1 MSGMRSKTGARLLL
15 LAAFAAFAAV
25 ACGGAAS
32 IATSSSSA
40 GAARPGAGAV
50 APTGKAVAGAL
61 VTGAAP
67 SQGIAQ
73 PAPAPGNVVPPVP
86 DGPRVIRTAQLAV
99 EVRNGAFDGTVN
111 KVFAIASELGGY
123 VAGSN
128 AASDSGALRT
138 GSITFEVP
146 SDKFTDAVAD
156 IRAIGTVQNLVIGG
170 QDVSAQYVD
179 LQARLAN
186 EEAQR
191 DAMLALLQQAKSVQD
206 IISVQNQL
214 GQITGQIEELKGQIA
229 YYDQATT
236 YSTVSVSI
244 HEAAV
249 AFRPQVDSWGL
260 LTALSQGL
268 HGFVSTLDYI
278 LVGVGYAGPI
288 VVLLG
293 LFGLAWRFR
302 RRLGLGAQA
311 TL

>member
-1 MSGMRSKTGARLLL
+1 MRSKTGARLLL
-15 LAAFAAFAAV
+15 LAAFAALAV

-32 IATSSSSA
+32 SSTSS
-40 GAARPGAGAV
+40 GGAGFRPPAV
-50 APTGKAVAGAL
+50 NGAPSKAVAGGGL
-61 VTGAAP
+61 STDTTG
-67 SQGIAQ
+67 QGVAQ
-73 PAPAPGNVVPPVP
+73 PVPAPNDVVPPIQE
-86 DGPRVIRTAQLAV
+86 GPRVIRTAQLAV
-99 EVRNGAFDGTVN
+99 EVHNGTFDSTIN
-111 KVFAIASELGGY
+111 RVFGIASELGGY

-128 AASDSGALRT
+128 AAADSGALRT

-156 IRAIGTVQNLVIGG
+156 IRALGTVQNLVIGG

-191 DAMLALLQQAKSVQD
+191 EAMLALLQQAKTVNE
-206 IISVQNQL
+206 IIAVQNQL
-214 GQITGQIEELKGQIA
+214 GQVTGQIEQLKGQIA
-229 YYDQATT
+229 YFDHATT

-249 AFRPQVDSWGL
+249 AFRPQVDSWGF

-288 VVLLG
+288 LVLLG
-293 LFGLAWRFR
+293 LFGLAWRLR
-302 RRLGLGAQA
+302 RRFGLGRQA

>member
-1 MSGMRSKTGARLLL
+1 MRSKSGARLLL
-15 LAAFAAFAAV
+15 LAAFAALAV

-32 IATSSSSA
+32 TVSSNT
-40 GAARPGAGAV
+40 GGAGFRPPTV
-50 APTGKAVAGAL
+50 GGAPSKAVAGGGLATDT
-61 VTGAAP
+61 TG
-67 SQGIAQ
+67 QGIAQ
-73 PAPAPGNVVPPVP
+73 PVPAPNDVVPPIQ

-99 EVRNGAFDGTVN
+99 EVHNGDFDSTVN
-111 KVFAIASELGGY
+111 KVFGIASDLGGY

-128 AASDSGALRT
+128 AAADSGALRT

-156 IRAIGTVQNLVIGG
+156 IRALGTVQNLVIGG

-191 DAMLALLQQAKSVQD
+191 DAMLALLGQAKTVNE
-206 IISVQNQL
+206 IIAVQNQL
-214 GQITGQIEELKGQIA
+214 GQVTGQIEELKGQIA
-229 YYDQATT
+229 YFDHATT

-249 AFRPQVDSWGL
+249 AFKPQVDSWGF

-288 VVLLG
+288 LVLLG

-302 RRLGLGAQA
+302 RRFGLGQQA

>member
-1 MSGMRSKTGARLLL
+1 MRRKTGARLLL
-15 LAAFAAFAAV
+15 LAAFAALAA

-32 IATSSSSA
+32 TVSSNP
-40 GAARPGAGAV
+40 GGAGFRPPTAGG
-50 APTGKAVAGAL
+50 APSKAVAGGGLATDT
-61 VTGAAP
+61 TG
-67 SQGIAQ
+67 QGIAQ
-73 PAPAPGNVVPPVP
+73 PVPAPIDAVPPVQ

-99 EVRNGAFDGTVN
+99 EVRNGTFDRSIDS
-111 KVFAIASELGGY
+111 VFGIATGLGGY
-123 VAGSN
+123 ISGSS
-128 AASDSGALRT
+128 AATDSGALRS
-138 GSITFEVP
+138 GSITFLVP
-146 SDKFTDAVAD
+146 ADKFDAAISEV
-156 IRAIGTVQNLVIGG
+156 RALGTVQNLVIGG

-191 DAMLALLQQAKSVQD
+191 NAMLALLGQAKTVNE
-206 IISVQNQL
+206 IIAIQNQL
-214 GQITGQIEELKGQIA
+214 GQITGQIEQLKGQIA
-229 YYDQATT
+229 YFDHATT

-249 AFRPQVDSWGL
+249 AFKPQTDSWGF

-288 VVLLG
+288 LVLLG

-302 RRLGLGAQA
+302 RRFGLGQQA